1 MSRSIISKK
10 MQKGV
15 SIMEDLCNEELAAEE
30 INVYTDTCGEIQ
42 FPCLDDCLGGGAWL
56 SIEH

>member
-1 MSRSIISKK
+1 
-10 MQKGV
+10 
-15 SIMEDLCNEELAAEE
+15 MEDLCNEELAAEE